1 MATGESSPGLQ
12 QLIKDDAVRQL
23 RKPKGLMAT
32 LGSEDGVL
40 KLDWVEG
47 VQRLLADNAMLEQV
61 ETEAREIWERGI
73 RHIIWAGMGGSIM
86 AVRVLTDLGYCNGR
100 DKGQVTIY
108 PLDSTDPAALNE
120 IVRKIAEAKNLA
132 LPGGEE
138 SSNPAF
144 LRELLDDVMMTGVSM
159 GMTSEEPITH
169 LTWFTDLLKQAELRP
184 AEHLLVMTL
193 PGSYLDQFAR
203 EQQAPSLPLQLDGG
217 TGTGG
222 RMSAPTTRVFLLPAA
237 LYLTRLS
244 GDAIN
249 RLPTGDAINRLPTG
263 DAINRLPTGEPGQ
276 LRAVLRQA
284 WNEYDLDH
292 ATERPADHPSAP
304 A

>member
-23 RKPKGLMAT
+23 RQQKGLMAT

-100 DKGQVTIY
+100 DKGHVAIY

-132 LPGGEE
+132 LPSGEE
-138 SSNPAF
+138 AAVQTF
-144 LRELLDDVMMTGVSM
+144 LRALLSDVMMTGVSM

-169 LTWFTDLLKQAELRP
+169 LTWFTDLLKGTQSSLAIGRRDGHRWADECAHHTGISVACR
-184 AEHLLVMTL
+184 
-193 PGSYLDQFAR
+193 
-203 EQQAPSLPLQLDGG
+203 SLPHTPFRGPRAIAG
-217 TGTGG
+217 
-222 RMSAPTTRVFLLPAA
+222 PAA
-237 LYLTRLS
+237 
-244 GDAIN
+244 
-249 RLPTGDAINRLPTG
+249 
-263 DAINRLPTGEPGQ
+263 PGLGRVRPRPRHRAARRSP
-276 LRAVLRQA
+276 LRATGRCP
-284 WNEYDLDH
+284 E
-292 ATERPADHPSAP
+292 
-304 A
+304 